1 MSGAVKS
8 GRSPGSNKVLP
19 RPDEIRD
26 AYEVLG
32 CDLVAGQ
39 RAGNIH
45 IFGIR
50 HRNGL
55 PIANI
60 RTSRLSYGPHMPR
73 YFFHVHDGSAVL
85 DEVGAE
91 FDDLASARK
100 TPFALVEK
108 CCGKCPALYR
118 EARRGACGSL
128 TSRTGLAKSS
138 FGCMSQPVTTKPL

>member
-32 CDLVAGQ
+32 CDLVPGQ

-91 FDDLASARK
+91 FDDLASARND
-100 TPFALVEK
+100 AIRS
-108 CCGKCPALYR
+108 CGEMLR
-118 EARRGACGSL
+118 EVPSIIQRGETWSMWITDQPNG
-128 TSRTGLAKSS
+128 TGKVLFRLHVSASNH
-138 FGCMSQPVTTKPL
+138 